1 MNGLDTIVD
10 FINSNREWLIY
21 VPTMLFVLILFI
33 WTFVGFIRGS
43 RRSSYAFL
51 MMVIAIAVSAG
62 IYFYLYPNGG
72 ANAYSLMTSVG
83 LNPEQLFNVK
93 FPESNLLSGF
103 RALVLEQVAQQNG
116 GIQNITI
123 EMYPYINVMAES
135 VPDAAYLFLHV
146 LCVVLLS
153 TSF

>member
-62 IYFYLYPNGG
+62 IYFYFLLLIVCPLFSPYLSKIEK
-72 ANAYSLMTSVG
+72 YISL
-83 LNPEQLFNVK
+83 
-93 FPESNLLSGF
+93 NLLIHRVF
-103 RALVLEQVAQQNG
+103 L
-116 GIQNITI
+116 
-123 EMYPYINVMAES
+123 YIK
-135 VPDAAYLFLHV
+135 
-146 LCVVLLS
+146 
-153 TSF
+153 